1 MEYVHGGDIYT
12 YKGMLDFSV
21 NVNPLGPSERVIDA
35 AKRGAERAM
44 EYPDSR
50 CGRLKEALAEKK
62 GIPAERFIAG
72 NGAADLF
79 FSLVL
84 AERPRTAVIPVPAF
98 SEYEQ
103 ALKTVGC
110 EVREY
115 FLKKENNFQL
125 TEDFL
130 NELPPETD
138 IVFLCSPSNPAGQ
151 AIDRRLLLR
160 IADRCEARGT
170 RLVVDECF
178 IDFLAEPEE
187 YTMEKMTEKYPCL
200 FVVQAFTKIHAVP
213 GLRLGYGITSDMGL
227 LERMQQVRQP
237 WSVSIP
243 AQEAGIAALCDE
255 ERVRAAR
262 ELTCRERARMEKEL
276 RECGVEV
283 IPSQANFILMH
294 SPYDLFAH
302 LKDRGILIR
311 DCSNY
316 SGLGKGWYRTAV
328 RREEENDRLLEAVRQ
343 ICQGSVRYPAKWQED
358 AYTEAAEGGEAKEK
372 QEKRQEE
379 YSG

>member
-1 MEYVHGGDIYT
+1 
-12 YKGMLDFSV
+12 
-21 NVNPLGPSERVIDA
+21 
-35 AKRGAERAM
+35 M

-50 CGRLKEALAEKK
+50 CGRLREALAERKK
-62 GIPAERFIAG
+62 IPAEHIIAG

-84 AERPRTAVIPVPAF
+84 AERPRTAGIPVPAF

-103 ALKTVGC
+103 ALKTVDC
-110 EVREY
+110 KVREY
-115 FLKKENNFQL
+115 FLKKENNFRL

-130 NELPPETD
+130 NELSPETD

-151 AIDRRLLLR
+151 AIDRGLLLK
-160 IADRCEARGT
+160 IADRCEGYGI

-178 IDFLAEPEE
+178 IDFLAEPED
-187 YTMEKMTEKYPCL
+187 YTMEKMTEKYSCL
-200 FVVQAFTKIHAVP
+200 FVVQAFTKIHAIP
-213 GLRLGYGITSDMGL
+213 GLRLGYGITSDEAL

-243 AQEAGIAALCDE
+243 AQEAGIAALGDG
-255 ERVRAAR
+255 ERVYAAR
-262 ELTCRERARMEKEL
+262 ELTGRERVRMEKKL
-276 RECGVEV
+276 SGWGVDV

-294 SPYDLFAH
+294 SPYDLFRL

-316 SGLGKGWYRTAV
+316 SGLGRGWYRTAV
-328 RREEENDRLLEAVRQ
+328 RRSEENDRLLEAVRQ
-343 ICQGSVRYPAKWQED
+343 ICQMEEHRKDKA
-358 AYTEAAEGGEAKEK
+358 
-372 QEKRQEE
+372 RQEE